1 MKSIVMIFG
10 KESTNQ
16 IFMKSIDLV
25 FGKEKSEI
33 YDGFSCKSKILRRNS
48 TLDLCRLI
56 NQHIKI

>member
-1 MKSIVMIFG
+1 MIFG